1 MTNSRHPS
9 HSGGRSAGN
18 GLPRREEFAR
28 YALYFSGPTLFH
40 CRIVY
45 RVAK

>member
-18 GLPRREEFAR
+18 RLPRREEYAR
-28 YALYFSGPTLFH
+28 YTLYYSEPTLFH
-40 CRIVY
+40 YRIVY